1 MAGKRRSDRA
11 LRAKSHSPGRP
22 GVARREDR
30 RRFWALIAAGQS
42 SEDAAVGVGVSPPV
56 GSRWFREAGGMPP
69 STLGRSSKPP
79 SERYLS
85 FADREEIALWRVQ
98 GHGVREIARRL
109 GRAAS
114 TVSRELRRNAATRSG
129 GLEYRATTAQWHAER
144 AARRPKPA
152 KLVTNPALQ
161 RYVQDRL
168 VGSVVAPG
176 GAVAAG
182 PVVAWKGRRHGP
194 RQHRRWARAWSP
206 QQISQRLRLDF
217 PGDERMRISH
227 EAIYQSLYVQGRGA
241 LRRELTA
248 CLRTGRALRV
258 PRVRSRGRGKSHI
271 SPEILISER
280 PAEASDRAVP
290 GHWEGDLILGL
301 GSSAIGTLVERT
313 TRFTML
319 LHLPRMA
326 GHGDGARAKN
336 GPALAGHGAEA
347 VRGAITRKI
356 ADLPEALRRSLT
368 WDQGAEMSQHAQL
381 RIDTGV
387 QVYFCDPHSPWQRG
401 TNENTNGL
409 LRQYFPKGTDLSA
422 HGADDLAAVAM
433 ALNARPRKT
442 LGWKTPAEAL
452 DEVLRSAQT
461 GVATTS

>member
-1 MAGKRRSDRA
+1 
-11 LRAKSHSPGRP
+11 
-22 GVARREDR
+22 
-30 RRFWALIAAGQS
+30 
-42 SEDAAVGVGVSPPV
+42 
-56 GSRWFREAGGMPP
+56 MPP
-69 STLGRSSKPP
+69 STLARSSKPP
-79 SERYLS
+79 SGRCLS
-85 FADREEIALWRVQ
+85 FADREEIALWRAQ

-109 GRAAS
+109 GRAPS
-114 TVSRELRRNAATRSG
+114 TISRELRRNAATRSG

-144 AARRPKPA
+144 AARRPKRA
-152 KLVTNPALQ
+152 KLATNPAL
-161 RYVQDRL
+161 RSYVQDRL
-168 VGSVVAPG
+168 AGAVVAPG
-176 GAVAAG
+176 GAAVPG
-182 PVVAWKGRRHGP
+182 PAVAWKGRRHGQ
-194 RQHRRWARAWSP
+194 RQHRRWASAWSP
-206 QQISQRLRLDF
+206 QQISRRLRLDF
-217 PGDERMRISH
+217 PGDGTMRISH

-258 PRVRSRGRGKSHI
+258 PRARSRGRGKPHVA
-271 SPEILISER
+271 PEVLISQR
-280 PAEASDRAVP
+280 PAEADARAVP

-319 LHLPRMA
+319 LHLPRMP
-326 GHGDGARAKN
+326 GHGEGARAKN

-347 VRGAITRKI
+347 LRDAIAGTI
-356 ADLPEALRRSLT
+356 NTLPQALRRSLT
-368 WDQGAEMSQHAQL
+368 WDQGAEMTMHAQL

-409 LRQYFPKGTDLSA
+409 LRQYFPKGTDLCA
-422 HGADDLAAVAM
+422 HSADDLAAVAA

-442 LGWKTPAEAL
+442 LGWRTPAEAL

-461 GVATTS
+461 GVATIS